1 MNIFKLLNKSKF
13 QSLYFTKI
21 NFFSTSEKTKLT
33 KKEIKLKNSKS
44 EKTDKPEKKVVKS
57 MVNFNPSEN
66 IENNKDDK
74 DNNVAATEELEN
86 EKISYASTYITLRIP
101 ELLDLFKLRDIF
113 YNFIFVKQNSGKI
126 FLNILDESKSSDKG
140 VFYISL

>member
-21 NFFSTSEKTKLT
+21 NFFSTSGRTKLT

-101 ELLDLFKLRDIF
+101 EQLDLFKLRDIF

-126 FLNILDESKSSDKG
+126 FLNILDESKSSDQG